1 MATNDVL
8 DRLEALLAA
17 ATQPFPATSKGWEG
31 LRKRRVT
38 RYPGEA
44 IEVAGEVGGQL
55 RRIADFAE
63 PRDADAYIALRNAAP
78 ALIRLARAVLATDDW
93 TTKTDYEM
101 KLACNEKAD
110 AIKALGEVRL

>member
-8 DRLEALLAA
+8 DRMEALLAA

-38 RYPGEA
+38 RYSGEA

-78 ALIRLARAVLATDDW
+78 ALIRLARAAMVEDAWSGDDPTDSDLA
-93 TTKTDYEM
+93 E
-101 KLACNEKAD
+101 LRAAV
-110 AIKALGEVRL
+110 KALGEVRL